1 MKKGQKTRES
11 LIRAAAKLARVK
23 GFDRTSVQEVMDEA
37 GVGKGSFYHHFKSKD
52 ALGLAV
58 LERER
63 ASFMEMLDAC
73 FNEKKGL
80 EALECFFR
88 VSLEVHSGK
97 GLTGGCLW
105 GNTALEMS
113 DNNQAYVE
121 PVDEVFREW
130 TGKLQQAIREAQ
142 AGGLIRGDLPDYSL
156 ALLLVAAIE
165 GGIMMSRLRKDETPL
180 RSCLDLLGKLL
191 RPAREPGSGERMNPP
206 SNRNGWNA

>member
-1 MKKGQKTRES
+1 MKKGRKTRES
-11 LIRAAAKLARVK
+11 LIQAAAKLARVK
-23 GFDRTSVQEVMDEA
+23 GFARTSVQEVMDEA
-37 GVGKGSFYHHFKSKD
+37 GAGKGSFYHHFESKD

-63 ASFMEMLDAC
+63 ASFMEMLDSC
-73 FNEKKGL
+73 FKEEKGL

-88 VSLEVHSGK
+88 VSLEVHGGK

-113 DNNQAYVE
+113 DNNPAYAE
-121 PVDEVFREW
+121 PVDEVFHEW

-142 AGGLIRGDLPDYSL
+142 AGGRIRRDLPDDGL
-156 ALLLVAAIE
+156 AVLVVAAIE

-180 RSCLDLLGKLL
+180 RSCLDMLRKLL
-191 RPAREPGSGERMNPP
+191 LPARKPATER
-206 SNRNGWNA
+206 G